1 LQKFRLYL
9 KEKEAERQQQIQLNS
24 ALCLSFSHPMLQQNS
39 MMYGCSSSQ
48 QFPNNLIARN
58 FPPHFNNSF
67 NNLYQTGLVSV
78 NQQNRGG
85 FGTDAIINPYFQETQ
100 GGSLFLEYISQHS
113 PMAQPFPMSSST
125 IGATRPSGGLSPIG
139 VANIGDINANITRAE
154 VKELDSSLQKDVMK
168 PKEGTIQEASES
180 ANKVE
185 GTENVQGMNSVTNVE
200 LLNTNSAETKELRR
214 GTRSRKPN
222 ILLKD
227 YVR

>member
-1 LQKFRLYL
+1 
-9 KEKEAERQQQIQLNS
+9 
-24 ALCLSFSHPMLQQNS
+24 MLQQNS

-67 NNLYQTGLVSV
+67 NNLNQTGSVSV

-85 FGTDAIINPYFQETQ
+85 FGTHAIINPYFQETQ

-139 VANIGDINANITRAE
+139 VANIGYINANITRVK

-200 LLNTNSAETKELRR
+200 LLNTNSAETKDLRR

-227 YVR
+227 YVRE

>member
-1 LQKFRLYL
+1 
-9 KEKEAERQQQIQLNS
+9 
-24 ALCLSFSHPMLQQNS
+24 
-39 MMYGCSSSQ
+39 
-48 QFPNNLIARN
+48 
-58 FPPHFNNSF
+58 
-67 NNLYQTGLVSV
+67 
-78 NQQNRGG
+78 
-85 FGTDAIINPYFQETQ
+85 
-100 GGSLFLEYISQHS
+100 
-113 PMAQPFPMSSST
+113 MAQPFPMSSST

-185 GTENVQGMNSVTNVE
+185 GTQNVQGMNFVTNVKF
-200 LLNTNSAETKELRR
+200 LNTNSVETKELRR

-227 YVR
+227 YVRE